1 FLLVLHITITPQAS
15 IKERNNMDDLSAVPR
30 VMSFQLLNEITKN
43 FSADMKIGTGSFG
56 NVYKGQHTDG
66 EWIAVKLLH
75 NYIPGLED
83 EQFEKEYHNLANL
96 QHKNIVRLVGYSH
109 ETRREFLPYNGDLV
123 LADITQRALCFEYMQ
138 NGSLEKFLT
147 DESKER
153 DWRTRYAIIKGI
165 CQGLK
170 YLHEELQTPMYH
182 LDLKPANVLLDE
194 NMVPKIADFGLSR
207 LFRGEQS
214 KFTKSDIGTRGYLPP
229 EYIDA
234 CIISIKFD
242 IFSLGVVIIKI
253 MAGPTEHFRSA
264 EMSPQEFIEIVH
276 AYWKTKLQTTLVHA
290 LEPYSK
296 QVKRC
301 IEIALNCVDADRH
314 KRPSIGEIINVLNET
329 EIAIQVL
336 GASMN
341 HTGSSMNKINSD
353 REREFLRYAKE
364 TLYYVHRGQ
373 GNTSFEDFRQTH
385 IAELEE
391 QERKGLST
399 AVNLFGEV
407 VDNYKLDQ
415 MPGYKGKPKKREDRA
430 REALNLMCED
440 RKDVMACRYLCPKVI
455 IQVYWPRAT
464 QCFIYNATG
473 DTLYHVGNHD
483 WSGHILNSRGYP
495 ERIGNG
501 QWAAFVHCQGSFSG
515 SMASVIYRGKNKD
528 GGDQHYLVSWNN
540 PIRYTFG
547 FNKAYCGIGPVD
559 YFHTRWDHTLDN
571 LSNSDNYSYA
581 KSDGCEIDSK
591 IGKRDA
597 PFFIAKITSLV
608 GHLQHCARIYMD
620 K

>member
-1 FLLVLHITITPQAS
+1 
-15 IKERNNMDDLSAVPR
+15 
-30 VMSFQLLNEITKN
+30 
-43 FSADMKIGTGSFG
+43 
-56 NVYKGQHTDG
+56 
-66 EWIAVKLLH
+66 
-75 NYIPGLED
+75 
-83 EQFEKEYHNLANL
+83 
-96 QHKNIVRLVGYSH
+96 
-109 ETRREFLPYNGDLV
+109 
-123 LADITQRALCFEYMQ
+123 
-138 NGSLEKFLT
+138 
-147 DESKER
+147 
-153 DWRTRYAIIKGI
+153 
-165 CQGLK
+165 
-170 YLHEELQTPMYH
+170 
-182 LDLKPANVLLDE
+182 
-194 NMVPKIADFGLSR
+194 
-207 LFRGEQS
+207 
-214 KFTKSDIGTRGYLPP
+214 
-229 EYIDA
+229 
-234 CIISIKFD
+234 
-242 IFSLGVVIIKI
+242 
-253 MAGPTEHFRSA
+253 
-264 EMSPQEFIEIVH
+264 MSPQEFIEIVH
-276 AYWKTKLQTTLVHA
+276 AYWNTKLQTTLVHA

-314 KRPSIGEIINVLNET
+314 KRPSIGEIINVLNEMET
-329 EIAIQVL
+329 AIQVP

-353 REREFLRYAKE
+353 QEREFLIRDAKE
-364 TLYYVHRGQ
+364 TLDYVHRGQ
-373 GNTSFEDFRQTH
+373 GNTSFEDCRQTH

-391 QERKGLST
+391 QERKRLST
-399 AVNLFGEV
+399 AVNIFGEV

-415 MPGYKGKPKKREDRA
+415 MPEYMGKPKKREDRA

-483 WSGHILNSRGYP
+483 WSGHILNGRGYP

-528 GGDQHYLVSWNN
+528 GGDQHYLVSWSN

-547 FNKAYCGIGPVD
+547 SNKAYCGIGPVD
-559 YFHTRWDHTLDN
+559 YFHTRWDHTHEN

-597 PFFIAKITSLV
+597 PFFTAKITSLV